1 MKSRMLISMLVIAL
15 AAAVIGGATMA
26 WFTDSDE
33 STPVTFTAGTLLIDL
48 TEPQLTQE
56 FAEKDMGILNP
67 GDTWEYE
74 FEVKNVGTKSFNWGI
89 YACWRD
95 IVGQQNNALG
105 EDQIALLKSKGYG
118 TKGLSDVIRWEV
130 FAVYG
135 YGGKAQRLAEGLLPD
150 VCPVATYMNAPLAA
164 NSAPVKFRIRAS
176 LPKDTSND
184 YQGST
189 MKFAIGVMAW
199 QTTNDAPAPTL
210 NDIKCPFDEGQHLH
224 LQPAV

>member
-74 FEVKNVGTKSFNWGI
+74 FEVKNVGTKSFHWALCIDWEDIIGQLNENLDVDIRNLLIAKQYGSKKLSEVINWTIEVDDGSGYRTITIGVPPGI
-89 YACWRD
+89 GFTD
-95 IVGQQNNALG
+95 
-105 EDQIALLKSKGYG
+105 
-118 TKGLSDVIRWEV
+118 
-130 FAVYG
+130 F
-135 YGGKAQRLAEGLLPD
+135 KASS
-150 VCPVATYMNAPLAA
+150 N
-164 NSAPVKFRIRAS
+164 PVKFKIVFS
-176 LPKDTSND
+176 LPEDTGND

-189 MKFAIGVMAW
+189 MKLKFGVMAW
-199 QTTNDAPAPTL
+199 QTTNNAPKPANPFAPTT
-210 NDIKCPFDEGQHLH
+210 
-224 LQPAV
+224 